1 MKKTEEVIW
10 STVNEYGNKL
20 SLKKKKKERKPL
32 FEVQNLHSLH
42 LAHSTPGNQVF
53 R

>member
-20 SLKKKKKERKPL
+20 SLKKKRKGTHYSK
-32 FEVQNLHSLH
+32 FRN
-42 LAHSTPGNQVF
+42 STHWI
-53 R
+53 